1 MTVSTDLII
10 GIISLYAIILLGY
23 LAGKRCN
30 VSKESI
36 AALLIYF
43 ISPIVIFNGVA
54 TALPNASV
62 ILLPLL
68 FFALATIISATF
80 YLIGKFFW
88 QGAERNVLA
97 FTSGVGNVGYF
108 GLPLIIVLFGEQY
121 LPEAVLSILGFIL
134 YENSV
139 GYYLVAR
146 GHFKPRD
153 AFIKMCRLPSM
164 YAFIL
169 GLLFLTLHL
178 SIHESVSALF
188 ANFRGAYSIL
198 GMMLVGLG
206 LVGVTAN
213 SLDIK
218 FLSATFIAKFLVW
231 PIAISSFILL
241 DTHIF
246 HIFASSV
253 YPIMLVLSIVP
264 LASNTVAFAAELNVV
279 PGKAAIAVLAS
290 TIFALLYIPLFI
302 ATVFPL
308 IL

>member
-1 MTVSTDLII
+1 M
-10 GIISLYAIILLGY
+10 
-23 LAGKRCN
+23 
-30 VSKESI
+30 
-36 AALLIYF
+36 
-43 ISPIVIFNGVA
+43 
-54 TALPNASV
+54 
-62 ILLPLL
+62 
-68 FFALATIISATF
+68 ATIISATF

-218 FLSATFIAKFLVW
+218 FLSATFFAKFLVW

-241 DTHIF
+241 ILLSF
-246 HIFASSV
+246 IFASSV
-253 YPIMLVLSIVP
+253 YPIMLVLSIWVP
-264 LASNTVAFAAELNVV
+264 LMSNTVSFKRAECGS
-279 PGKAAIAVLAS
+279 GKARTEACEYL
-290 TIFALLYIPLFI
+290 FAPLHPI
-302 ATVFPL
+302 
-308 IL
+308 ILRRYFTL